1 MGAADR
7 PRHGVTATRRRF
19 LQGAG
24 AGALTLTAGAAL
36 LPVTQSARPA
46 FAQEAG
52 DPATAGFVESV
63 ELALVESY
71 GRIDPSLLAPDLAAS
86 VTAFTDHHRAHSA
99 ALAELASDAAR
110 GQPNPRLLDDIEAR
124 LDRAD
129 DERSVLEVVYSL
141 ETAVAATHL
150 FALGVLEASRALE
163 LAASILPVESE
174 HAVVFGT
181 ALERPL
187 NEVAPTFVNH
197 DTAFKPDAFPIGS

>member
-19 LQGAG
+19 LQGG
-24 AGALTLTAGAAL
+24 AGAVTLTVGSAVWPPAR
-36 LPVTQSARPA
+36 PARPA

-52 DPATAGFVESV
+52 DTATTRFLESV
-63 ELALVESY
+63 ELALVEGY

-187 NEVAPTFVNH
+187 NEIAPTFVNH
-197 DTAFKPDAFPIGS
+197 DAAFKPDAFPIGS